1 MMNEVIN
8 MISVVD
14 VCYIA
19 LFAIGMSLLVELV
32 AGGGQSEEG
41 R

>member
-8 MISVVD
+8 MISIVD

-19 LFAIGMSLLVELV
+19 LFAIGMSLLAELV
-32 AGGGQSEEG
+32 TGGGKSEEG